1 VGISLFRDCLP
12 IKVKAIHIS
21 LPFRHP
27 PFNFVLPVLKFIL
40 GRSLRQRVVVHHG
53 SDLEVLMGL
62 EKYGIS
68 EANVPPVL
76 GGRYKL
82 EARVAAWLVDRL
94 ELESRREA
102 NA

>member
-1 VGISLFRDCLP
+1 VGISLLRDCLP
-12 IKVKAIHIS
+12 IKLKAIHIS

-27 PFNFVLPVLKFIL
+27 PFHFVLPVLKFIL

-53 SDLEVLMGL
+53 SDLEVLVGL
-62 EKYGIS
+62 DKFGIS

-76 GGRYKL
+76 GGLYKL
-82 EARVAAWLVDRL
+82 QTELAAWLASRR
-94 ELESRREA
+94 ELESTGET